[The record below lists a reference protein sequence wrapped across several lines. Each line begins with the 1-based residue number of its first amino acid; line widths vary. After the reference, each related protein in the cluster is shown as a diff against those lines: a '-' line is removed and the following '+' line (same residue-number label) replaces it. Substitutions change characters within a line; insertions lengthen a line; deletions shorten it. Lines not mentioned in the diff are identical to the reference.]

1 MENRITIN
9 KSNIPIIKNCADN
22 IVEILKEKGFIIQR
36 YDALS
41 TNSIY
46 LKLDYGVC
54 NSIRISDHPGK
65 EYLCYRYNVI
75 LGCDD
80 NIIEEKYIRYYFNE
94 NNIAG
99 LTNQIMFDKIQRI
112 NKYGKESYR
121 RIVKSN
127 KTKHE
132 NEPGFWK
139 DSKLITNDSTVN
151 TFTNLQSP
159 KKISNNIIAS
169 GCPEAIE
176 MLEKAIDNQNK
187 LDAISK
193 FHPGDHVQ
201 VSASM
206 TKLIDYYL
214 DNKIE
219 DTTKKAE
226 EHACKVYGSVGTI
239 IGANNFSIGL
249 YYSIEFP
256 LIPFECLPENFIKRI
271 Y

>member
-1 MENRITIN
+1 MENRIKIN
-9 KSNIPIIKNCADN
+9 KSNTPIIKDCADN
-22 IVEILKEKGFIIQR
+22 IIEILKEKGFIIQR

-80 NIIEEKYIRYYFNE
+80 NIVEEKYIRYYFNE

-99 LTNQIMFDKIQRI
+99 LTNQIMFDKMQRI

-151 TFTNLQSP
+151 TLTNLQSP

-169 GCPEAIE
+169 GCPEAVE

-193 FHPGDHVQ
+193 FHPGDSIKITVSPSKLAEFYLKNGVEDNMTDAVTHV
-201 VSASM
+201 
-206 TKLIDYYL
+206 
-214 DNKIE
+214 
-219 DTTKKAE
+219 KKV
-226 EHACKVYGSVGTI
+226 HSSVGTI
-239 IGANNFSIGL
+239 IGANNFSQGT

-256 LIPFECLPENFIKRI
+256 LQPFECLPENFINYI
-271 Y
+271 

>member
-1 MENRITIN
+1 MENGIKIN
-9 KSNIPIIKNCADN
+9 KSNTPIIKDCADN
-22 IVEILKEKGFIIQR
+22 IIEILKEKGFIIQR

-65 EYLCYRYNVI
+65 EYLCYRYNII

-80 NIIEEKYIRYYFNE
+80 NIVEEKYIRYYFNE
-94 NNIAG
+94 NNITG

-127 KTKHE
+127 KAKHE

-193 FHPGDHVQ
+193 FHPGDSIKIIISPSKLVEFYLKSGIEDNMTDAATHVQ
-201 VSASM
+201 
-206 TKLIDYYL
+206 
-214 DNKIE
+214 
-219 DTTKKAE
+219 
-226 EHACKVYGSVGTI
+226 KVYGSVGTI
-239 IGANNFSIGL
+239 IGANNFSQGRF
-249 YYSIEFP
+249 YSIEFP
-256 LIPFECLPENFIKRI
+256 LIPFECLPENFIRRI

>member
-1 MENRITIN
+1 MENGIKIN
-9 KSNIPIIKNCADN
+9 KSNTPIIKDCADN
-22 IVEILKEKGFIIQR
+22 IIEILKEKGFIIQR

-65 EYLCYRYNVI
+65 EYLCYRYNII

-80 NIIEEKYIRYYFNE
+80 NIVEEKYIRYYFNE
-94 NNIAG
+94 NNIAS
-99 LTNQIMFDKIQRI
+99 LTNQIIFDKMQKTD
-112 NKYGKESYR
+112 KYGLAYP
-121 RIVKSN
+121 RIVEKN
-127 KTKHE
+127 KEKHE

-139 DSKLITNDSTVN
+139 DCKLVSDGSINVSTKPTVK
-151 TFTNLQSP
+151 QVSGH
-159 KKISNNIIAS
+159 IIAS
-169 GCPEAIE
+169 GCPEAVE

-187 LDAISK
+187 IDAISK
-193 FHPGDHVQ
+193 FHPGDQIQ

-214 DNKIE
+214 DNGIE

-239 IGANNFSIGL
+239 IGANNFSIGK

-256 LIPFECLPENFIKRI
+256 LIPFECLPENFIRRI

>member
-1 MENRITIN
+1 MENGIKIN
-9 KSNIPIIKNCADN
+9 KSNTPIIKDCADN
-22 IVEILKEKGFIIQR
+22 IIEILKEKGFIIQR

-65 EYLCYRYNVI
+65 KYLCYRYNII

-80 NIIEEKYIRYYFNE
+80 NIVEEKYIRYYFNE
-94 NNIAG
+94 NNITG

-127 KTKHE
+127 KAKHE

-169 GCPEAIE
+169 GCPEAVE

-193 FHPGDHVQ
+193 FHPGD
-201 VSASM
+201 SIKITISPSNLAE
-206 TKLIDYYL
+206 YYL
-214 DNKIE
+214 KNGIE
-219 DTTKKAE
+219 NNMTDAATHVKKV
-226 EHACKVYGSVGTI
+226 HGSVGTI
-239 IGANNFSIGL
+239 IGANNFSQGKF
-249 YYSIEFP
+249 YSIEFP
-256 LIPFECLPENFIKRI
+256 LQPFECLPENFINYI
-271 Y
+271 